1 MRIVMDTNVW
11 VSGLLWRGLPGDLLH
26 LAETG
31 QVEVCMAPS
40 MLIELAE
47 VLSYERLQPRL
58 RELGLSI
65 AEIISY
71 VAGLVTILD
80 VPEGEPI
87 VAADPDDDVFVHCA
101 VVAGADCIV
110 SGDRHL
116 VDLQEY
122 AGIPILTV
130 RQFFSE
136 VFEQAAGD

>member
-1 MRIVMDTNVW
+1 MHIVIDTNVW

-47 VLSYERLQPRL
+47 VLSHERLQPRL
-58 RELGLSI
+58 RELGLRI

-80 VPEGEPI
+80 VPEGDPI

-101 VVAGADCIV
+101 VVAGAACIV
-110 SGDRHL
+110 FGDRHL
-116 VDLQEY
+116 VDLREY

>member
-47 VLSYERLQPRL
+47 VLSYERLQLRL